1 MLLSSMVNE
10 GAKMSVKASISIS
23 EQQDSFARSLVQEGR
38 YSSVSAVIQHSLDL
52 LKAKADR
59 ETTELDVLRAFV
71 ADRLDGPFESSDIA
85 RRATQDMIAR
95 KRQAHGL

>member
-1 MLLSSMVNE
+1 
-10 GAKMSVKASISIS
+10 MSVKASVSIS
-23 EQQDSFARSLVQEGR
+23 EQQDAFARSLVQEGR

-59 ETTELDVLRAFV
+59 DDAELNAIRAFI
-71 ADRLDGPFESSDIA
+71 ADRRDGAFEPSEDA
-85 RRATQDMIAR
+85 RNTTRDMIAR